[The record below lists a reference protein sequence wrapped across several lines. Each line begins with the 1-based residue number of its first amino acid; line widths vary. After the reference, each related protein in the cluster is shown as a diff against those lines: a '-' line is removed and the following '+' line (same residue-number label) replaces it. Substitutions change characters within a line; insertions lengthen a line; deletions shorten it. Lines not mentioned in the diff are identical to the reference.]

1 MPSVAFNLGVNY
13 TLYIHRV
20 LETNFVGADTYYVL
34 CVALEPEMDTTSP
47 PPRPPR
53 MFMFNRFLWPYR
65 IYKF

>member
-34 CVALEPEMDTTSP
+34 CVALEPEMDTN
-47 PPRPPR
+47 